1 MRKLKTKDLKLPVRN
16 VRALRRLRLRDVELP
31 DAVKI
36 VLEQAVYAVLGLV
49 LSLRTFDGACMPF
62 GIAFAAAAPLRT
74 CLAAAL
80 GSSAGYLIAGTGTQ
94 ALRYIAAIAVV
105 TVISRSVGRLFRRLT
120 GRTGAVI
127 AAAAG
132 CSITAAAELAIDG
145 VTPAG
150 VALALAEAAMAGGCA
165 YIFHRVTELN
175 VEKLRTADKTSVAC
189 LTITACLALMALS
202 SFEVGPVAPAR
213 IAGVLLILLAA
224 RTAGVSGGAV
234 AGIAAGLSMALGSGE
249 PVYILAGYTLGGLLA
264 GICAPLGSFGCAAAF
279 TVANAVAA
287 LVAGA
292 GMPSVALLIETAAA
306 DVLFLLIPSR
316 AISGIRNWTVI
327 RDEQAENAAEE
338 EGLRRSLVMRLKGAS
353 NAMEDV
359 SVCVDKVCEG
369 LRERCAPDMT
379 GVYSKVCDQ
388 VCFSCTMRSFCWTTA
403 FDDTM
408 NVFNDIGTA
417 LRAQGRATL
426 DNAPEYFIT
435 RCTRRD
441 KLLDTFNTEYENY
454 QETLSARD
462 EIGRI
467 RSQAAEQF
475 GTIAQMLGD
484 LSAEYAQTRTYDDKA
499 AYRVQTHLQAHK
511 IPVLEADCIID
522 KYARMTV
529 HVLCEPVKGVDR
541 RMVAQEVG
549 AAARREFELPCV
561 NTCGGNTLITLSER
575 ACYSAPAAG
584 AQITCSSSTVSGDSY
599 ECFNDGCGHQ
609 ILVISD
615 GMGTGARAAVDGA
628 MASGLLAR
636 LIKAGFGFDCSL
648 KVVNSSL
655 LVKSSDESLATLDI
669 ACIDLFTGQVDFLKA
684 GAPASFIRKNGRA
697 HKLENASLPAGILP
711 EVSFA
716 RNSAMLGEG
725 DIVLMASDGAL
736 EGDTQWICAHLED
749 WKEGDARELARH
761 IAQEAKRRVAGI
773 HDDDITVVAAI
784 IGK

>member
-1 MRKLKTKDLKLPVRN
+1 MAALGRKN
-16 VRALRRLRLRDVELP
+16 LRDIRIP
-31 DAVKI
+31 DTARI
-36 VLEQAVYAVLGLV
+36 ILEQAAYALAGLALALCV
-49 LSLRTFDGACMPF
+49 FDGACMPF
-62 GIAFAAAAPLRT
+62 GIAFAAAAPLNA

-80 GSSAGYLIAGTGTQ
+80 GTCAGYLIAATGTQ
-94 ALRYIAAIAVV
+94 ALQYMAAIAVAAS
-105 TVISRSVGRLFRRLT
+105 ISRAVGKLFAQISS
-120 GRTGAVI
+120 RTGAVI

-132 CSITAAAELAIDG
+132 CLVTGAARVMIDG

-150 VALALAEAAMAGGCA
+150 VALALAQTALAAGCA
-165 YIFHRVTELN
+165 YLFARVTELDL
-175 VEKLRTADKTSVAC
+175 KKIKTAGKVPMAC
-189 LTITACLALMALS
+189 LIISICLILTSLTRFSLA
-202 SFEVGPVAPAR
+202 GIAPAR

-224 RTAGVSGGAV
+224 RTAGISGGAV
-234 AGIAAGLSMALGSGE
+234 TGIAAGLAMAAGS
-249 PVYILAGYTLGGLLA
+249 VDSAYILAGYTLGGLLA
-264 GICAPLGSFGCAAAF
+264 GICSPLGSFGCAVAF
-279 TVANAVAA
+279 TGSSAVAA

-292 GMPSVALLIETAAA
+292 AMPSAALLIETAVAG
-306 DVLFLLIPSR
+306 VIFLLIPSKTIER
-316 AISGIRNWTVI
+316 IRSWTVI
-327 RDEQAENAAEE
+327 RDEAQAQSQEDDD
-338 EGLRRSLVMRLKGAS
+338 GLRRSLVMRLKGAS

-359 SVCVDKVCEG
+359 SVCVDKVCAG
-369 LRERCAPDMT
+369 LREHCAPDMT
-379 GVYSKVCDQ
+379 GIYSKVCDN

-417 LRAQGRATL
+417 LRAQGKATL
-426 DNAPEYFIT
+426 SNAPDYFIT
-435 RCTRRD
+435 RCTR
-441 KLLDTFNTEYENY
+441 KEQLLDTFNREYANY
-454 QETLSARD
+454 LESLSAQD
-462 EIGRI
+462 ELGRI

-484 LSAEYAQTRTYDDKA
+484 LSDEYAQTRTYDDRA
-499 AYRVQTHLQAHK
+499 AYRVRTHLQAHK
-511 IPVLEADCIID
+511 VPVTEADCILD
-522 KYARMTV
+522 KDGRMTV
-529 HVLCEPVKGVDR
+529 HILCDPVKGVDR
-541 RMVAQEVG
+541 RMVSDEVG

-561 NTCGGNTLITLSER
+561 NTCGGQTLITLSEK
-575 ACYSAPAAG
+575 ACYSAPASG
-584 AQITCSSSTVSGDSY
+584 AQITCSGSPVSGDSY
-599 ECFNDGCGHQ
+599 ECFNDGCGRQ

-636 LIKAGFGFDCSL
+636 LIKAGFGFDCAL

-684 GAPASFIRKNGRA
+684 GAPASFIRKNGKA

-716 RNSAMLGEG
+716 RSSAMLREG

-736 EGDTQWICAHLED
+736 EGNTEWICAHLED
-749 WKEGDARELARH
+749 WKDGDARELASH
-761 IAQEAKRRVAGI
+761 IAQEAKRRVSAI

>member
-1 MRKLKTKDLKLPVRN
+1 MAALGRKN
-16 VRALRRLRLRDVELP
+16 LRDIRIP
-31 DAVKI
+31 DTARI
-36 VLEQAVYAVLGLV
+36 ILEQAAYALVGLALALCV
-49 LSLRTFDGACMPF
+49 FDGTCMPF
-62 GIAFAAAAPLRT
+62 GIAFAAAAPLNT

-80 GSSAGYLIAGTGTQ
+80 GTSAGYLIAGTGTQ
-94 ALRYIAAIAVV
+94 ALQYMAAIAVAAA
-105 TVISRSVGRLFRRLT
+105 ISRAAGKLFPKISS
-120 GRTGAVI
+120 RTGAVI

-132 CSITAAAELAIDG
+132 CLVTGAARVMIDG

-150 VALALAEAAMAGGCA
+150 VALALAQTALAAGCA
-165 YIFHRVTELN
+165 YLFARVTELDLQ
-175 VEKLRTADKTSVAC
+175 KIKTAGKVPMAC
-189 LTITACLALMALS
+189 LVISICLILMSLTRFSLA
-202 SFEVGPVAPAR
+202 GIAPAR

-234 AGIAAGLSMALGSGE
+234 TGIAAGLAMAAGSADSA
-249 PVYILAGYTLGGLLA
+249 YILAGYTLGGLLA
-264 GICAPLGSFGCAAAF
+264 GICSPLGSFGCAVAF
-279 TVANAVAA
+279 TGSSAVAA

-292 GMPSVALLIETAAA
+292 EMPSAALLIETAVAG
-306 DVLFLLIPSR
+306 VIFLLIPSKTIGR
-316 AISGIRNWTVI
+316 IRSWTVI
-327 RDEQAENAAEE
+327 RDEAQAQSQEDDD
-338 EGLRRSLVMRLKGAS
+338 GLRRSLVMRLKGAS

-359 SVCVDKVCEG
+359 SVCVDKVCAG
-369 LRERCAPDMT
+369 LREHCAPDMT
-379 GVYSKVCDQ
+379 GIYSKVCDN

-417 LRAQGRATL
+417 LRAQGKATL
-426 DNAPEYFIT
+426 SNAPDYFIT
-435 RCTRRD
+435 RCTR
-441 KLLDTFNTEYENY
+441 KEQLIDTFNREYANY
-454 QETLSARD
+454 LESLSAQD
-462 EIGRI
+462 ELGRI

-484 LSAEYAQTRTYDDKA
+484 LSDEYAQTRTYDDRA
-499 AYRVQTHLQAHK
+499 AYRVRTHLQAHK
-511 IPVLEADCIID
+511 VPVTEADCILD
-522 KYARMTV
+522 KDGRMTV
-529 HVLCEPVKGVDR
+529 HILCDPVKGVDR
-541 RMVAQEVG
+541 RMVSDEVG

-561 NTCGGNTLITLSER
+561 NTCGGQTLITLSEK
-575 ACYSAPAAG
+575 ACYSAPASG
-584 AQITCSSSTVSGDSY
+584 AQITCSGSPVSGDSY
-599 ECFNDGCGHQ
+599 ECFNDGCGRQ

-636 LIKAGFGFDCSL
+636 LIKAGFGFDCAL

-684 GAPASFIRKNGRA
+684 GAPASFIRKNGKA

-716 RNSAMLGEG
+716 RSSAMLREG

-736 EGDTQWICAHLED
+736 EGDTEWICAHLED
-749 WKEGDARELARH
+749 WKDGDARELASH
-761 IAQEAKRRVAGI
+761 IAQEAKRRVSAI